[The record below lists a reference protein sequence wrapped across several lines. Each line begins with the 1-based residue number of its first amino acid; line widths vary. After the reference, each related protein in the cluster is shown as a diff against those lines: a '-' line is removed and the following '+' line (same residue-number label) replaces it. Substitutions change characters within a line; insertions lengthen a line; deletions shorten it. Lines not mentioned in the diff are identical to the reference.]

1 MGGNVVKRWM
11 VVLVCLVCVLGLG
24 AISRARVYIDITSP
38 GGTRVPLA
46 LLYHGPEEVEKV
58 ARKDLALYGIFRLI
72 NPQAF
77 LVEVFEEGKFAD
89 WRTIGAEILVVADG
103 QIEGDEVQ
111 VTARLFDVVEGR
123 EVLAKRYSV
132 KVGWERMI
140 GHALADDIF
149 RAFTGERGIFS
160 HPLVMAVK
168 MAKGVREVV
177 IMDPDGLWQEQITH
191 DRGIALSPVW
201 SPDGRKVAYV
211 SFRKGDADI
220 FVHDLETGEDKL
232 LVGGKGSQSAPA
244 WSPDG
249 RYIAYSSTLRGG
261 NSEIYLLDLLTGE
274 RRRLTYYYGIDTS
287 PVWSPDGQWIAFV
300 SDRSGPPHI
309 FVMSKDGSQ
318 VKRLT
323 YGSYDVS
330 PAWSPTGDLIAYSSL
345 EKGRYYVRV
354 VTPEGKNDKILAEG
368 ESPCWAPN
376 GRYLIFYRGLGK
388 GRCLFLTSSQGG
400 GSVLIKQLDGGR
412 VDWSGKY
419 H

>member
-1 MGGNVVKRWM
+1 MIRRVVSM
-11 VVLVCLVCVLGLG
+11 ILLVGFFCLVTT
-24 AISRARVYIDITSP
+24 SWARVYIDITSP

-46 LLYHGPEEVEKV
+46 FLYHGPGEVERV
-58 ARKDLALYGIFRLI
+58 ARKDLALYGIFKLI

-77 LVEVFEEGKFAD
+77 LVNIFEEGKFAD

-103 QIEGDEVQ
+103 EIEGGQVV
-111 VTARLFDVVEGR
+111 VTARLFDVVEGK

-140 GHALADDIF
+140 GHALADDVF
-149 RAFTGERGIFS
+149 RAFTGEEGIFS
-160 HPLVMAVK
+160 HPLVAAVQK
-168 MAKGVREVV
+168 GKGVKEVV

-191 DRGIALSPVW
+191 DGSIALSPVW
-201 SPDGRKVAYV
+201 SPDGKSIAFV
-211 SFRKGDADI
+211 SFKRGDADI
-220 FVHDLETGEDKL
+220 YIYNPDTGEERL

-249 RYIAYSSTLRGG
+249 RYIAYSSTLKGG
-261 NSEIYLLDLLTGE
+261 NSEIYVMDLLTGKK
-274 RRRLTYYYGIDTS
+274 RRLTYYYGIDTS
-287 PVWSPDGQWIAFV
+287 PTWSPDGQWIAFV

-309 FVMSKDGSQ
+309 FVMSRDGTQ
-318 VKRLT
+318 VRRLT

-345 EKGRYYVRV
+345 EKGRYYIRV

-376 GRYLIFYRGLGK
+376 GRYLVFYRGLGR
-388 GRCLFLTSSQGG
+388 GRSLFLTSSQGG
-400 GSVLIKQLDGGR
+400 GSVLIKQLDGGK

>member
-1 MGGNVVKRWM
+1 MVRKLIALAYLMG
-11 VVLVCLVCVLGLG
+11 VLCSGTTSL
-24 AISRARVYIDITSP
+24 ARVYIDITSP

-46 LLYHGPEEVEKV
+46 LLYHGPMEVEKV
-58 ARKDLALYGIFRLI
+58 ARRDLALYGIFRLI

-89 WRTIGAEILVVADG
+89 WRTIGAEILVVADS
-103 QIEGDEVQ
+103 QIQGDEVQ
-111 VTARLFDVVEGR
+111 VTARVFDVVEGK

-149 RAFTGERGIFS
+149 QAFTGERGIFS
-160 HPLVMAVK
+160 HPLVLAMEVTR
-168 MAKGVREVV
+168 GVREVAV
-177 IMDPDGLWQEQITH
+177 MDPDGLWQEQITW
-191 DRGIALSPVW
+191 DGSIALSPTW

-211 SFRKGDADI
+211 SFKRGDADI
-220 FVHDLETGEDKL
+220 FIHDLETGEDKL

-249 RYIAYSSTLRGG
+249 RYIAYSSILRGG
-261 NSEIYLLDLLTGE
+261 NSEIYLMDLLTGKKK
-274 RRRLTYYYGIDTS
+274 RLTYYYGIDTS

-309 FVMSKDGSQ
+309 FVMGRDGSQ

-323 YGSYDVS
+323 FGSYDVS

-345 EKGRYYVRV
+345 EKGRYYIRV
-354 VTPEGKNDKILAEG
+354 VTPQGENDRILAEG

-376 GRYLIFYRGLGK
+376 GRYLLFYRGLGR
-388 GRCLFLTSSQGG
+388 GRSLFLTSSQGG
-400 GSVLIKQLDGGR
+400 GSVLIKQLDGGK